1 MTKQIILVGGMP
13 TAGKST
19 MAENLSR
26 HLTLPWISTDQIG
39 IIMREVATREKYP
52 KLFTWEDYN
61 GVQYLNEFTADEI
74 ADREFAKGEA
84 VWLGVR
90 KLIKEDA
97 FWNNGFIIEGDDI
110 LPHLLAQDF
119 PDSSNIKAVFIGDR
133 DIERIRNVVFTRKFL
148 GDDADAYPDYV
159 KEKEV
164 EWVLNF
170 NEKLK
175 SQVLKYQMPWVE
187 VEKNEHDLTKV
198 LIALGL
204 G

>member
-1 MTKQIILVGGMP
+1 MKQIILVGGMP
-13 TAGKST
+13 AAGKST
-19 MAENLSR
+19 LAENLSK
-26 HLTLPWISTDQIG
+26 HLNLPWISTDQIG

-74 ADREFAKGEA
+74 ADREFAKSEA
-84 VWLGVR
+84 VWPGVR
-90 KLIKEDA
+90 KLIKEDD

-110 LPHLLAQDF
+110 LPHLVAQDF
-119 PDSSNIKAVFIGDR
+119 PDSSNIKAVFIGDH
-133 DIERIRNVVFTRKFL
+133 DIERIRNVVSARAVVW
-148 GDDADAYPDYV
+148 DDPAAYSNSV

-170 NEKLK
+170 SEKLK
-175 SQVLKYQMPWVE
+175 SQVLKYKMPWVE
-187 VEKNEHDLTKV
+187 VEKNEYDLTKV
-198 LIALGL
+198 LTALGL